1 MARARSRSV
10 LTVLLSV
17 AALAVSGCVQGGAAT
32 MTVLSGDDV
41 VSAPVIP
48 SEIYAVQAGEVAQA
62 SRVAELA
69 DLVNAL
75 RSATT
80 GGWQARQSD
89 VTGYASEVSGGTFT
103 GPDDPVAL
111 TTEFLNRF
119 GGLFGPATDLVYESA
134 GFDDLGL
141 ATVTVTQARDGV
153 SVEDSRLTATLRT
166 VNGTATLDGV
176 RGQVIDL
183 AGVTATPTLSEA
195 QAVDAAEELTGAV
208 IDPAARLTIV
218 NTGARTALAWL
229 VLASSGPPSTGITYP
244 AVLVIDAMDG
254 SLLGARSTEA
264 ELAGAVST
272 PATDGTGSPTVTELG
287 NYTFTFPQGGRPI
300 VIDTDYLGRFPIQV
314 NAQQL
319 PDGSI
324 LMLDATGPGANL
336 TTKNGLIAVIDA
348 RQGSYEFG
356 DVRLG
361 PVAQYPSV
369 EAIPKDALYA
379 LWGGRQTLDV
389 LADDFGLASF
399 DGDNSPLP
407 IVINDTRGQPC
418 LDNAFFRTQ
427 PGSSFASFG
436 VPCASGSGSPRETM
450 VAIEVLGHE
459 VGHGVTYSPTS
470 FLGANRQ
477 QRGLG
482 EGLADYIG
490 MVVRNS
496 LDGGDATLLV
506 GDQCRGLSATDPV
519 CESWPDGE
527 GMRTIDSNATLQ
539 DYIFTLDD
547 PFDFARTGVEP
558 FRYHNNG
565 MIFTNALTDARR
577 AVAAAAGEE
586 PGRSAR
592 AKLLDRAVVRAITVY
607 FTSSTGF
614 VDAAEAVRRAAADVG
629 MNQTELN
636 ILTDRFRANGL
647 CRDCEQ
653 AIAPSDYVVPVSV
666 STSLKASPVA
676 LGDRVAYLFAQ
687 GTALPIAVASTPGVP
702 GGQQIGPDIPIS
714 VTLAGYGTRVLHT
727 QELDSGAAVL
737 GEADIATGE
746 SRVVAQDVDR
756 RVTPAVGPDAIA
768 WVTEGGALVYRPDS
782 GAPVTKQL
790 DVLVA
795 RIATGGGRVAILAAD
810 GTLSVW
816 TPATDST
823 RVIAQLNPGSAG
835 SFRSSARSFPLGA
848 LAMSGNRI
856 ATVSTADDVGSAL
869 VFDLDAN
876 TRTTHS
882 SSALPLGIA
891 ISDGFVVWTEFVGY
905 QQTPLAPGTQ
915 GFPDTELRGR
925 NFTNGALYRMVNHR
939 GIQGF
944 PALSDQL
951 LVWQES
957 ANGGSDVYAARLGAG

>member
-1 MARARSRSV
+1 MSRTRRGSV
-10 LTVLLSV
+10 LTVLLGA
-17 AALAVSGCVQGGAAT
+17 AALAVTGCIQGGAAT
-32 MTVLSGDDV
+32 VTTLSAEDA
-41 VSAPVIP
+41 VSDPVIP
-48 SEIYAVQAGEVAQA
+48 SEIYAVQVGEVAQA

-69 DLVNAL
+69 DQVNAL
-75 RSATT
+75 RSETT

-103 GPDDPVAL
+103 GPADPVAL
-111 TTEFLNRF
+111 TTEFLDRF
-119 GGLFGPATDLVYESA
+119 GGLFGPATDLVYEST

-141 ATVTVTQARDGV
+141 ATVRVTQARDGV
-153 SVEDSRLTATLRT
+153 TVEDSRLTATLRT

-183 AGVTATPTLSEA
+183 TGVTTTPALSEA
-195 QAVDAAEELTGAV
+195 QAVRAAEELTGAV
-208 IDPAARLTIV
+208 IDPTARLAIV
-218 NTGARTALAWL
+218 NTGTGTALAWF
-229 VLASSGPPSTGITYP
+229 VLAPSGPPSVGITYP

-254 SLLGARSTEA
+254 SLLGARTTEA
-264 ELAGAVST
+264 ELTGTVSPPT
-272 PATDGTGSPTVTELG
+272 TDGTGSPTVTELG

-348 RQGSYEFG
+348 RQGGFDRDSLQ
-356 DVRLG
+356 LG

-369 EAIPKDALYA
+369 QAIPKDALYA
-379 LWGGRQTLDV
+379 LWGARQTLDV
-389 LADDFGLASF
+389 LSDDFGLASF

-407 IVINDTRGQPC
+407 IVINDTQGEPC
-418 LDNAFFRTQ
+418 LDNAFFLTS
-427 PGSSFASFG
+427 PGASFASFG
-436 VPCASGSGSPRETM
+436 IPCQSGSGRSRETM
-450 VAIEVLGHE
+450 VAIEIMGHE
-459 VGHGVTYSPTS
+459 VGHGVTYSATT

-490 MVVRNS
+490 MIVRNS

-506 GDQCRGLSATDPV
+506 GDQCQGLSASDSL

-527 GMRTIDSNATLQ
+527 GMRTVDSNATLQ

-547 PFDFARTGVEP
+547 PFAFSRTGVEP
-558 FRYHNNG
+558 LRFHNNG

-592 AKLLDRAVVRAITVY
+592 ARLLDRAVVRAITVY

-653 AIAPSDYVVPVSV
+653 SIAPSDYVVPVSV
-666 STSLKASPVA
+666 STSLKTSPVA
-676 LGDRVAYLFAQ
+676 LDDRVAYLLAQ
-687 GTALPIAVASTPGVP
+687 GTSLPIAVASTPGVP
-702 GGQQIGPDIPIS
+702 GGQRIGPDIPVS
-714 VTLAGYGTRVLHT
+714 VTLAGNGTRVLHT
-727 QELDSGAAVL
+727 QELDSGEAVL
-737 GEADIATGE
+737 GEADIATGA
-746 SRVVAQDVDR
+746 SKVVARDVDR

-768 WVTEGGALVYRPDS
+768 WVTDQGALVYRPDG

-790 DVLVA
+790 DGLTA

-816 TPATDST
+816 TPATDAT
-823 RVIAQLNPGSAG
+823 RVIAQLNPGFAG
-835 SFRSSARSFPLGA
+835 SFRANIRSFPLGA

-891 ISDGFVVWTEFVGY
+891 ISDDFVVWTESVGF
-905 QQTPLAPGTQ
+905 QQTPLAPGRQ
-915 GFPDTELRGR
+915 GYPDTELRGR

-939 GIQGF
+939 GVQGF
-944 PALSDQL
+944 PALSDRL

-957 ANGGSDVYAARLGAG
+957 ANGGSDVYAARLGTG